1 MATFGRRIAALLLDW
16 LASLLL
22 VRLFLPELSYG
33 SPGSSLATMAFF
45 ATEVALFTWVAGSS
59 FGQRVLGMQVVRLAG
74 TSPGLLRAIGRTV
87 LLCLVIPAVVW
98 DGDSRGLH
106 DRVMGTVL
114 LRR

>member
-1 MATFGRRIAALLLDW
+1 LLIDW

-22 VRLFLPELSYG
+22 VRLFLPELVYG
-33 SPGSSLATMAFF
+33 SSGSSLATMAFF

-59 FGQRVLGMQVVRLAG
+59 FGQRVMGMQVVRLVG

-98 DGDSRGLH
+98 DRDGRGLH
-106 DRVMGTVL
+106 DRLMGTVL